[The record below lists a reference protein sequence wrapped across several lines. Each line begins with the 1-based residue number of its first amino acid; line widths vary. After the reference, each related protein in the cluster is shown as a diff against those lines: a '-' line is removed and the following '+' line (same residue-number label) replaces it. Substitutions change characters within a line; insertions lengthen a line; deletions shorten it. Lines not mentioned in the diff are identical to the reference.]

1 MKIAIKIILLMGV
14 IGYMVFAVTKM
25 SRDNDKRICQGTRI
39 CMEHS
44 GGSVFVDSQFVAG
57 LLAKANVPIQDR
69 PIRDIDFKSIETAI
83 QANPY
88 IDSVICY
95 YTPEDMMCIRVMA
108 RTPILHVM
116 ADNGE
121 NYYMDAHGNDMPAGC
136 FGLDLSL
143 ATGNITKEFAREHL
157 LGIADYINTHIP
169 WNKDIQQIHVRS
181 PKHIELIPSVEGQ
194 TIVLG
199 EPIDIEEKMQR
210 LSAFYDECLNKAGWN
225 KYSVINLNYADQV
238 VCTRK
243 HRKHKK

>member
-1 MKIAIKIILLMGV
+1 MKIAIKIILLVGV
-14 IGYMVFAVTKM
+14 IGYMVFAVIKM

-39 CMEHS
+39 CLENSMDHD
-44 GGSVFVDSQFVAG
+44 FVDSQFVAG
-57 LLAKANVPIQDR
+57 LLSASKIPIKGR
-69 PIRDIDFKSIETAI
+69 LIRDINIKKLETYI
-83 QANPY
+83 QDSPY

-95 YTPEDMMCIRVMA
+95 YTPEDLMCIKVMT
-108 RTPILHVM
+108 RKPILHIM

-121 NYYMDAHGNDMPAGC
+121 NYYMDAKGNDMPAGH
-136 FGLDLSL
+136 FVLDLSL
-143 ATGNITKEFAREHL
+143 ATGNITKQFAKEHL
-157 LGIADYINTHIP
+157 LEIAGYINTHVP
-169 WNKDIQQIHVRS
+169 WNRDIQQIHVKS

-210 LSAFYDECLNKAGWN
+210 LAAFYNECLNKAGWN

-243 HRKHKK
+243 HRK